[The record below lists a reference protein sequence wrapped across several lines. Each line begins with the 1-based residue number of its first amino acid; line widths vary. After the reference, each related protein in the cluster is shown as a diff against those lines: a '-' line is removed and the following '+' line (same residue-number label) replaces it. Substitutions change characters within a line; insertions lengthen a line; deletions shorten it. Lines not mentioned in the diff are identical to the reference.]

1 MNKAWTWEHLA
12 MSRARVVAGR
22 ADLAVDVRDAMR
34 AAICTPHDRA
44 KVIKDVQ
51 EMRSKLADE
60 KADNLWEMKHGPGW
74 LMDIELLLQTG
85 TVLYGITGVERP
97 SYMLPELV
105 RVGWVTGQQ
114 AARIEAALMLY
125 TSIQQVARLAV
136 DGPINP
142 ESAGNGLLD
151 LLVQVAKVDDIAAL
165 EVLLLNTADSMA
177 NIISETLTV

>member
-1 MNKAWTWEHLA
+1 
-12 MSRARVVAGR
+12 
-22 ADLAVDVRDAMR
+22 
-34 AAICTPHDRA
+34 
-44 KVIKDVQ
+44 
-51 EMRSKLADE
+51 
-60 KADNLWEMKHGPGW
+60 
-74 LMDIELLLQTG
+74 
-85 TVLYGITGVERP
+85 
-97 SYMLPELV
+97 MLPELV